1 MRWFPPV
8 IAALLLTGC
17 GSSAPERPAETKA
30 ETPAPPPVK
39 DNTAKLPS
47 ANRTSARVEQNHL
60 LGNSALPGGTLGEY
74 ENKGKKYQ
82 MFIVE
87 TATPQ
92 DAAILLL
99 DVKNTMKD
107 PAYIASF
114 GGYFGTGS
122 SGDLFV
128 FAKGRYLAGVAGLAQ
143 PIADPIA
150 RQLAAGL

>member
-1 MRWFPPV
+1 MRCSPAV
-8 IAALLLTGC
+8 IAALILSGC
-17 GSSAPERPAETKA
+17 GSSAPEKSAEMKA
-30 ETPAPPPVK
+30 QTPAPPAVK

-47 ANRTSARVEQNHL
+47 ANRSSARVEQNHIL
-60 LGNSALPGGTLGEY
+60 DNSALPGGTLGEY
-74 ENKGKKYQ
+74 EKNGKKYQ

-99 DVKNTMKD
+99 DVKNTMKN

-128 FAKGRYLAGVAGLAQ
+128 FAKGKYLAGVAGLGQ